1 MKYKTS
7 LPHFPKEDIAEILPK
22 ISDILE
28 GKGFLS
34 MGDNVKEF
42 ESSFAAYTGSQGAV
56 ATNSCS
62 SALEIS
68 LNALGVGSGDEVI
81 VPVQTFIATGSSVVR
96 AGAKPIFCD
105 INKNLLIDFDDL
117 KNKITKFTKAVVI
130 VHFAGLIHEDIINIR
145 KFLNKKGIFLI
156 EDAAHA
162 AGSSLNGVKAGNFG
176 DLSCFSF
183 FSTKNMT
190 TGEGGMIISNDGELL
205 KLCSSIRNRGLDLD
219 SPLEQFI
226 NIGSNNRMTEIQALL
241 GIYQLNRLEEFNLRR
256 NRIAEIYNQELTPFL
271 NSNVLSRNIKT
282 KDNIS
287 SYWKYWISL
296 EEAYFN
302 SNDRLQIKEEMRAL
316 SIPIDW
322 AYSPL
327 LHLQPVFRRMYNI
340 NEGYLPVSEEIAR
353 RHICLPIHALIEDE
367 DALFIIKKFAGIVS
381 SILQANKENK

>member
-7 LPHFPKEDIAEILPK
+7 LPHFPKEDISEILSK

-28 GKGFLS
+28 GKGLLS
-34 MGDNVKEF
+34 MGDYVNKF
-42 ESSFAAYTGSQGAV
+42 ESSFASYLGARGAV

-62 SALEIS
+62 SALEIC

-81 VPVQTFIATGSSVVR
+81 VPTQTFIATGSSVVR
-96 AGAKPIFCD
+96 TGATPIFCE
-105 INKNLLIDFDDL
+105 INRNFLIDFDDL
-117 KNKITKFTKAVVI
+117 KKKITKSTKAVVI
-130 VHFAGLIHEDIINIR
+130 VHFAGLIHEDIIDIR
-145 KFLNKKGIFLI
+145 KFLTKKGIFLI

-190 TGEGGMIISNDGELL
+190 TGEGGMIISNNTELL

-219 SPLEQFI
+219 SPVEQFV

-241 GIYQLNRLEEFNLRR
+241 GIFQLNRLEEFNLRR
-256 NRIAEIYNQELTPFL
+256 NRVAEIYNKELAAFFD
-271 NSNVLSRNIKT
+271 SNVLSRHK
-282 KDNIS
+282 KSADNIS

-296 EEAYFN
+296 EEPFFQP
-302 SNDRLQIKEEMRAL
+302 SDRMQIKEEMNAL

-327 LHLQPVFRRMYNI
+327 LHLQPVFKKMYKI
-340 NEGYLPVSEEIAR
+340 DEGYLPVSEGISR
-353 RHICLPIHALIEDE
+353 RHICLPVHALIEEE
-367 DALFIIKKFAGIVS
+367 DALFIIKSFIEIVS
-381 SILQANKENK
+381 SLLRANNENQ